1 MDEDFDTIF
10 EEEEFQIVEKLNLP
24 KKESLAEFIL
34 DDIFNEEEELNF
46 D

>member
-10 EEEEFQIVEKLNLP
+10 EEEEFYIVEKLNLP
-24 KKESLAEFIL
+24 KKELLAEFIQ
-34 DDIFNEEEELNF
+34 DDIFNEEEDLNF